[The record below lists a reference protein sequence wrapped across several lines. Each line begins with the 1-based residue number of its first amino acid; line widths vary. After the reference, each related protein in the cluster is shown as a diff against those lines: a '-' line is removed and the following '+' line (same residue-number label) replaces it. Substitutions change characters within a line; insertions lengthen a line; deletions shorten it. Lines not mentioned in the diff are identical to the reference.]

1 MHMPLG
7 FQLVFDQTKFSRE
20 AICCPNCSWSG
31 SGQEAEQELLLLSD
45 AVELF
50 CPECEQYLGFVSL
63 ER

>member
-7 FQLVFDQTKFSRE
+7 IQTIFDQNKFSYE
-20 AICCPNCSWSG
+20 DIHCPTCEWEG
-31 SGQEAEQELLLLSD
+31 RGQEADQELLLLSD

-50 CPECEQYLGFVSL
+50 CPKCAQYLGFVSL